1 MIYTKQK
8 PNIHIKLFSRAK
20 KSFRSLSEKFLK
32 ESVNFVMF
40 IFLLLW
46 LISAIFFSEFTAFK
60 RVSLMHV
67 CSHHHHTPSPQSMN
81 NLAGKIVTT
90 QTWIGNNNTR
100 LCKWCQSIVSLY
112 YANIGKEDI
121 ITIILRI
128 TLPVMDNENEGMG
141 LNHNIV
147 PLFVLFLK
155 TFTFV

>member
-1 MIYTKQK
+1 MIRALNINYLHKTEAKYSYK
-8 PNIHIKLFSRAK
+8 PIFSCIKEFQVIVR
-20 KSFRSLSEKFLK
+20 EVLK

-90 QTWIGNNNTR
+90 QT
-100 LCKWCQSIVSLY
+100 
-112 YANIGKEDI
+112 
-121 ITIILRI
+121 
-128 TLPVMDNENEGMG
+128 
-141 LNHNIV
+141 
-147 PLFVLFLK
+147 
-155 TFTFV
+155 